1 MNVALAIFIYT
12 LAYCCFFLAFK
23 KRWGKKGGKP
33 YVVPTKVKVISGIVG
48 VLLFVLGV
56 YLT

>member
-1 MNVALAIFIYT
+1 MINGKLLFIPFCHSIGT
-12 LAYCCFFLAFK
+12 TTEMFLP
-23 KRWGKKGGKP
+23 KP
-33 YVVPTKVKVISGIVG
+33 RFVVPTKVKVISGIVG